1 MPECAPTTE
10 CVGPVAESS
19 NSGLLP
25 DSRNAEDVR
34 KDVWCRKDYYC
45 LAGLCGLIFLVYA
58 QLWIPGLVLIKRDA
72 FQFFL
77 PIKQYIIDRLSAGE
91 IPQWFP
97 YEGLGRPLVGIPVT
111 GVFHP
116 FTALY
121 WLFPVYDAYRVS
133 TLLSCLMGAAGTYIL
148 GRTLRLSSAGAF
160 AAAIG
165 FSCSGYVVSLT
176 ENIVY
181 LYSTCALPVFLL
193 TLEKVLMTREMLWH
207 SLSALVWASIL
218 LNGDVQ
224 TGYYVG
230 FIALVWVGM
239 RARMP
244 RAQAVGRVALIAG
257 LAILVASVQLAPAW
271 VTFSQ
276 SNRTEATSFHVEATH
291 WSTHPLRL
299 FTLAVSPI
307 GDDAEGDRI
316 ATSLFG
322 NDGRG
327 RGPGGFWAESLYLG
341 LPMLGLAIV
350 GSWARRD
357 LRVFALLG
365 GVGLLLALGK
375 YGGLYELFYHSVP
388 LWSAFRYP
396 EKLMGLVSFSFAMLA
411 GGGFD
416 VIREGRTP
424 SLPWFGVGIL
434 CLGLGALLAIEPSW
448 ARFSDVFG
456 IPQDLAQHI
465 TATVG
470 KSALF
475 SAATAL
481 GIGVLMVW
489 MRIKPT
495 QCVWASTAVVVLILI
510 DLARANLPV
519 LYTASSD
526 AWTFTPGL
534 AEAMKNDARVE
545 GLGHFRVLSI
555 KDARAEVSEQVRLA
569 LTPRERIAIIR
580 RHGLYVEHNATFHIE
595 SVQSYLPG
603 NSLASQQIGR
613 NANIRSLARYNV
625 AYLIGRPARFD
636 QPQFAGSTVASV
648 PDYDLALVRNPVPVT
663 PRAYL
668 SKRPEAL
675 SSVAPILSF
684 LDREDFLRG
693 EVDGIEGVSLP
704 LPGPLREGYATIL
717 EYRPETVRV
726 AVKTSQS
733 AVLVL
738 ADVFEPGWEAKID
751 GRDVVP
757 IFRANGLVRAVVVP
771 PGQFEVL
778 FNYETPMLRAGGGL
792 SLVGITISL
801 FLILKGWART
811 RVYPTFVRGVS
822 ENAQSHSLN
831 PRSQR

>member
-1 MPECAPTTE
+1 MGGT
-10 CVGPVAESS
+10 AEAQM
-19 NSGLLP
+19 G
-25 DSRNAEDVR
+25 
-34 KDVWCRKDYYC
+34 
-45 LAGLCGLIFLVYA
+45 LAGLSGLVFLVYA

-91 IPQWFP
+91 LPQWFP
-97 YEGLGRPLVGIPVT
+97 YEGLGRPLLGIPVT

-121 WLFPVYDAYRVS
+121 WLFPVHDAYRVS
-133 TLLSCLMGAAGTYIL
+133 TLLSCLMAASGTYIL
-148 GRTLRLSSAGAF
+148 GRMIRLSSAGAF

-181 LYSTCALPVFLL
+181 LYSMCVLPAFLL
-193 TLEKVLMTREMLWH
+193 TLEKALMTRGMFWH
-207 SLSALVWASIL
+207 SLSAIVWASIF

-230 FIALVWVGM
+230 FIALFWVGM
-239 RARMP
+239 RVRTL
-244 RAQAVGRVALIAG
+244 RAQAVVRVALVAG
-257 LAILVASVQLAPAW
+257 LTILLASIQLAPAW

-276 SNRTEATSFHVEATH
+276 SNRTEATSFHAEATH

-299 FTLAVSPI
+299 FTLVVSPI

-322 NDGRG
+322 NDKQG

-341 LPMLGLAIV
+341 LPLIGLAIL
-350 GSWARRD
+350 GSCRRSD
-357 LRVFALLG
+357 FRVFTFLG
-365 GVGLLLALGK
+365 GAGLLLAFGK
-375 YGGLYELFYHSVP
+375 YGGLYEVFYHSVP

-411 GGGFD
+411 GAGFD
-416 VIREGRTP
+416 VMREGRTS
-424 SLPWFGVGIL
+424 SLPWFGMGVL
-434 CLGLGALLAIEPSW
+434 CLGLSALVATETSW

-456 IPQDLAQHI
+456 IPQDLARHI
-465 TATVG
+465 TATVA

-475 SAATAL
+475 SAATAF
-481 GIGVLMVW
+481 GIGILIEW
-489 MRIKPT
+489 MRIKPSR
-495 QCVWASTAVVVLILI
+495 CAKASAAVVVLILI

-519 LYTASSD
+519 LYTAPSE

-534 AEAMKNDARVE
+534 AEALKNDAKVE
-545 GLGHFRVLSI
+545 GLGHFRVLGI
-555 KDARAEVSEQVRLA
+555 KDARAEISDQVRRA
-569 LTPRERIAIIR
+569 LTPRERIAIMR
-580 RHGLYVEHNATFHIE
+580 RQGLFVEHNATFQIE

-603 NSLASQQIGR
+603 NSLVSQQIGR
-613 NANIRSLARYNV
+613 NANIRSIARYNV
-625 AYLIGRPARFD
+625 KYLIGRPARFD
-636 QPQFAGSTVASV
+636 QPQFSGSTVASV

-675 SSVAPILSF
+675 SSGAPILSF

-693 EVDGIEGVSLP
+693 EVDVVEGVSDLLP
-704 LPGPLREGYATIL
+704 DPLKEGHTAIL
-717 EYRPETVRV
+717 EYRPERIRV
-726 AVKTSQS
+726 AVETPQP

-738 ADVFEPGWEAKID
+738 TDAFEPGWEAKID
-751 GRDVVP
+751 GGDLLP
-757 IFRANGLVRAVVVP
+757 ILRANGLVRAVVIP
-771 PGQFEVL
+771 AGKFQVL
-778 FNYETPMLRAGGGL
+778 YHYETPLLRVGGWL
-792 SLVGITISL
+792 SLAGVIISL
-801 FLILKGWART
+801 FLILKGWGRM
-811 RVYPTFVRGVS
+811 RVYPTS
-822 ENAQSHSLN
+822 
-831 PRSQR
+831 

>member
-1 MPECAPTTE
+1 MPEPAPTTE
-10 CVGPVAESS
+10 GVPPAFKVAKSEPISLS
-19 NSGLLP
+19 HDAKGEGA
-25 DSRNAEDVR
+25 DAWSRR
-34 KDVWCRKDYYC
+34 DYYC
-45 LAGLCGLIFLVYA
+45 LAGLCGLVFLVYA

-91 IPQWFP
+91 LPQWFP

-111 GVFHP
+111 GIFHP

-121 WLFPVYDAYRVS
+121 WLFPVHDAYRVS

-148 GRTLRLSSAGAF
+148 GRTLRLSSSGAF
-160 AAAIG
+160 VAAIG

-193 TLEKVLMTREMLWH
+193 TLEKVLMTRGLLWH
-207 SLSALVWASIL
+207 SFSALVWASIF

-230 FIALVWVGM
+230 FIALFWVGM

-244 RAQAVGRVALIAG
+244 RAHAVLRLALIAG
-257 LAILVASVQLAPAW
+257 LVILVASVQLAPAW
-271 VTFSQ
+271 VTFTQ
-276 SNRTEATSFHVEATH
+276 SNRTEATSFHAEATH
-291 WSTHPLRL
+291 WSMHPLP
-299 FTLAVSPI
+299 FFPLAVSPI

-316 ATSLFG
+316 AASLFG

-341 LPMLGLAIV
+341 LPILGLAIV
-350 GSWARRD
+350 GSWACRD
-357 LRVFALLG
+357 LRVFVLLG
-365 GVGLLLALGK
+365 GVGLFLALGK
-375 YGGLYELFYHSVP
+375 YGGLYDVLYHSMP

-396 EKLMGLVSFSFAMLA
+396 EKLMGLVSFSIAMLA

-416 VIREGRTP
+416 VIREGRTR
-424 SLPWFGVGIL
+424 SLPWFGVGGL
-434 CLGLGALLAIEPSW
+434 CLGLGALLAVDPSW
-448 ARFSDVFG
+448 ARFADVFG

-465 TATVG
+465 TVTVG

-495 QCVWASTAVVVLILI
+495 QRAWASTAAVVLILI
-510 DLARANLPV
+510 DLTRANLPV
-519 LYTASSD
+519 LYTAPSD

-534 AEAMKNDARVE
+534 AAAMKNDARSE

-555 KDARAEVSEQVRLA
+555 KDGQAEVSEQVRLA

-580 RHGLYVEHNATFHIE
+580 RHGLYVEHNATFQIE

-603 NSLASQQIGR
+603 NSLAAQQIGR

-636 QPQFAGSTVASV
+636 QAQFAGSIVASV

-693 EVDGIEGVSLP
+693 EVDGIEGASIP
-704 LPGPLREGYATIL
+704 LPGPLGEGHATIL

-726 AVKTSQS
+726 AVKTTQS

-738 ADVFEPGWEAKID
+738 ADIFEPGWVAKID
-751 GRDVVP
+751 GRDIAP

-778 FNYETPMLRAGGGL
+778 FNYETPLLRVGGGL
-792 SLVGITISL
+792 SLVGVSISL
-801 FLILKGWART
+801 FLLLKGWGRM
-811 RVYPTFVRGVS
+811 RLYPTS
-822 ENAQSHSLN
+822 
-831 PRSQR
+831 